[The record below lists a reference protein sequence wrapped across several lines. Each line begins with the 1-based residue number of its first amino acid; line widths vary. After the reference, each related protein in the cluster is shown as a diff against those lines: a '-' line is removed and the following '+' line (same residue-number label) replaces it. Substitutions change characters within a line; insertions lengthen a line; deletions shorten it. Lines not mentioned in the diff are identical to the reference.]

1 LPIDIYQDWAA
12 KHPMAAAAHDFLK
25 TRPAITTGATIPV
38 NNCNDSGAG
47 SLRAA
52 IASAASGDTID
63 LSNRNCTITLTSGEI
78 AFAKDLTISG
88 PGADKLTIDGG
99 LSSNHYNRI
108 FNQNSSGG
116 TLGIS
121 GVTLTNA
128 KYKTLHNDFAQGGCV
143 LSGGQV
149 TAVNTVFTGCSTEA
163 ANNYIASGSAINAE
177 GVILLDSVV
186 TGNIADAGNVSTGAG
201 WGAGIYCHG
210 DLTVKYSSV
219 SNNSTVLGAGN
230 SSGGGIRTGYGDV
243 YILSSTIA
251 NNSSDVYGG
260 IDITAGGGSH
270 TAKIYNSTFSGNS
283 VNFGTGALG
292 SVIPTTIANSTIAFN
307 TSSGGNNGVGARV
320 FNASVNIQST
330 IVAENTNNNGL
341 ADLDIASATSVTGA
355 NNLVTQTSG
364 TPPPGTITACPLLG
378 RLSDNGGLTLTHR
391 LLRNSPALDT
401 GNNNTK
407 SLTNDQRG
415 TGHQRTFGTGTDI
428 GAFEYAGGTSDE
440 IFRSEFE
447 NRCN

>member
-1 LPIDIYQDWAA
+1 
-12 KHPMAAAAHDFLK
+12 
-25 TRPAITTGATIPV
+25 
-38 NNCNDSGAG
+38 
-47 SLRAA
+47 
-52 IASAASGDTID
+52 
-63 LSNRNCTITLTSGEI
+63 
-78 AFAKDLTISG
+78 
-88 PGADKLTIDGG
+88 
-99 LSSNHYNRI
+99 
-108 FNQNSSGG
+108 
-116 TLGIS
+116 
-121 GVTLTNA
+121 
-128 KYKTLHNDFAQGGCV
+128 
-143 LSGGQV
+143 
-149 TAVNTVFTGCSTEA
+149 
-163 ANNYIASGSAINAE
+163 
-177 GVILLDSVV
+177 
-186 TGNIADAGNVSTGAG
+186 
-201 WGAGIYCHG
+201 
-210 DLTVKYSSV
+210 
-219 SNNSTVLGAGN
+219 
-230 SSGGGIRTGYGDV
+230 
-243 YILSSTIA
+243 
-251 NNSSDVYGG
+251 
-260 IDITAGGGSH
+260 
-270 TAKIYNSTFSGNS
+270 
-283 VNFGTGALG
+283 
-292 SVIPTTIANSTIAFN
+292 
-307 TSSGGNNGVGARV
+307 V